1 VVAASGI
8 ALFITLAGMRD
19 FLEWSLTLYYRD
31 NRFADVFVHC
41 KRAALS
47 VAGRVRRIPGL

>member
-1 VVAASGI
+1 MVAASGI